1 MISKRHWLVA
11 GGLAV
16 SLHAVAFY
24 SFFYQPTE
32 GSKAPG
38 YQGIEFDLGM
48 MGDMGASNANR
59 ESKKQIAKVEV
70 TQKVVEPEPKK
81 DKQEEPKP
89 VVEKEPTPEPEKAPD
104 PKPKPKPEPEPTPPP
119 KEVVKEKPVIK
130 PQPVVKEKQKSPIAI
145 PKKEPKKELKKE
157 SKKELTEQVQ
167 EKPKKEVVKKV
178 EPKKV
183 EPKPTPKNIEP
194 TPKKAAP
201 TEKKVAKP
209 SQAEESD
216 NSGST
221 AQTSRKATTGVG
233 NTATSGG
240 NKGATASYY
249 TQLAAVLAQ
258 NKRYPRASRRRNE
271 EGVVTVSFVA
281 HADGQITNTDII
293 KSSGYRRLD
302 NAVLDMLKRA
312 TPLPK
317 FSSDMK
323 ESQLA
328 ITLPVSFKLSDY

>member
-59 ESKKQIAKVEV
+59 DAKKQVAKAEE

-81 DKQEEPKP
+81 DTLEEPKP
-89 VVEKEPTPEPEKAPD
+89 VVEKEPIPEPEKAPD
-104 PKPKPKPEPEPTPPP
+104 PKPEPTPPP
-119 KEVVKEKPVIK
+119 KEVVKEKPVLK

-145 PKKEPKKELKKE
+145 PKKE